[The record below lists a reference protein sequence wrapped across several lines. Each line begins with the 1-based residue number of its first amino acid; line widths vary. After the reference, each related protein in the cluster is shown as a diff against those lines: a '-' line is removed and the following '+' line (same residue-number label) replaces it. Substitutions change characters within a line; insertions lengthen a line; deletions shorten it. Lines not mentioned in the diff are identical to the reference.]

1 MHDWKPGLIEEG
13 LQLIDKRSAEP
24 RKMLVIGIK
33 KKGLT
38 KKSSEYIEK
47 KKTHLENEALS
58 QVSGSNQNNLLSV

>member
-24 RKMLVIGIK
+24 RKMLVIGIE

-38 KKSSEYIEK
+38 KKSSEYIE

>member
-24 RKMLVIGIK
+24 RKMLVIGIE

-38 KKSSEYIEK
+38 KKSSEHIEK
-47 KKTHLENEALS
+47 KNTLRK
-58 QVSGSNQNNLLSV
+58 